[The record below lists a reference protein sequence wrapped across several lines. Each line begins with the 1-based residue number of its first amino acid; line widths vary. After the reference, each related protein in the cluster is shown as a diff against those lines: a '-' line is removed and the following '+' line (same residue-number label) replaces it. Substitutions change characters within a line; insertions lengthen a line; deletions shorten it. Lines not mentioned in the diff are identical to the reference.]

1 MKRYEYKVASFW
13 FWSTKRYEEEM
24 NKLGREGW
32 EMFFV
37 VSAYHYFKREI

>member
-1 MKRYEYKVASFW
+1 MKKYEYKMVSFW
-13 FWSTKRYEEEM
+13 FWSIKKYEEQM

-37 VSAYHYFKREI
+37 IGTYHYFKREI